1 MKILRLT
8 YCLLILIV
16 WASLCYAQTPYDS
29 FAPET
34 SRQILDERAI
44 AAEQEAER
52 VKRESQMDTIVCAA
66 VIDMENQVLLLVDVC
81 DCVLLSH
88 EYSDEDWEE
97 WICDSLDNNVEISEM
112 RNEYLF
118 CQLSLQSYDRFLN
131 YLYNLINTHP
141 HLKIIIANELKN
153 PVNDVIDLNLCIDHI
168 SKSRT
173 KKSFKNWM
181 IKNIKHNS

>member
-1 MKILRLT
+1 MKKYYFIIA
-8 YCLLILIV
+8 LI
-16 WASLCYAQTPYDS
+16 T
-29 FAPET
+29 
-34 SRQILDERAI
+34 
-44 AAEQEAER
+44 
-52 VKRESQMDTIVCAA
+52 
-66 VIDMENQVLLLVDVC
+66 LLLYCDNTMAVC
-81 DCVLLSH
+81 DCILLSQ

-97 WICDSLDNNVEISEM
+97 WMCDSLDNNVEISEM

-153 PVNDVIDLNLCIDHI
+153 PVSDVIDLNLCIEHI

-173 KKSFKNWM
+173 KKSFKKWM
-181 IKNIKHNS
+181 IRNIKHKSCGKKRR

>member
-1 MKILRLT
+1 MRSRILLFA
-8 YCLLILIV
+8 LIF
-16 WASLCYAQTPYDS
+16 ACAMQAQTPYDS
-29 FAPET
+29 FAPEAT
-34 SRQILDERAI
+34 RPMLEV
-44 AAEQEAER
+44 EALYPSVEP
-52 VKRESQMDTIVCAA
+52 QDNLAHIDTIPCVA
-66 VIDMENQVLLLVDVC
+66 VIDLQRKVLLLVDVC
-81 DCVLLSH
+81 DCVLLSQ

-153 PVNDVIDLNLCIDHI
+153 PVNDVIDLNLCIEHI

-181 IKNIKHNS
+181 IKNIQHNS